1 MSNDGVWE
9 VDRVAAADLLAA
21 LGAAPEPEWGVI
33 VAQALARHRRQSYDW
48 ASQRARQSALQILE
62 KEAAE
67 TFQRHNGEW
76 VDGFR
81 HAEKCLVTTTP
92 WALLGLPADQPRS
105 KGQILRSLVR
115 SAKRTRGSTPG

>member
-21 LGAAPEPEWGVI
+21 LEAVPEPEWGVI
-33 VAQALARHRRQSYDW
+33 VAQALARNRRQSYDW
-48 ASQRARQSALQILE
+48 ASQRARQSALQVLE

-76 VDGFR
+76 IDGFR
-81 HAEKCLVTTTP
+81 HAEKCLMTTTP
-92 WALLGLPADQPRS
+92 SALLALPANQARS

-115 SAKRTRGSTPG
+115 SARRTRGTTAG